1 LLRHSDLSAD
11 SGAPAEAPV
20 TPERLARENMA
31 LATFLALEKARTAE
45 HVDLDDLMSA
55 ARWGL
60 ARAALTYEPER
71 GIPFGAFARTQI
83 NWAMLSEMRKADPAG
98 ERGRDKI
105 ALIRAA
111 ADTVLARTGRPA
123 TVAELAKES
132 GIDAASVAE
141 MQQLDAMVRT
151 ATSFEEHFDLESG
164 RQAADLTDSIILPE
178 HAVEQNETRMMLVRV
193 LDALPVAMRRVIRG
207 IYVDDRM
214 VKDLAEEL
222 EVSHAYVS
230 KLRTRGLALMREAME
245 AWENGTT
252 GDRSTSAKA
261 EFFSALFGPVP
272 AAPTARTGD
281 LLPAL

>member
-1 LLRHSDLSAD
+1 
-11 SGAPAEAPV
+11 
-20 TPERLARENMA
+20 MA

-105 ALIRAA
+105 QLIRAA

-123 TVAELAKES
+123 TLAELAKES
-132 GIDAASVAE
+132 GIDAAAVAE
-141 MQQLDAMVRT
+141 MQQLDAMVRS

-178 HAVEQNETRMMLVRV
+178 HAAEQSETRTMLVRV

-222 EVSHAYVS
+222 DVSHAYVS
-230 KLRTRGLALMREAME
+230 KLRSRGLALMREAME

-252 GDRSTSAKA
+252 GDRSSSAKA
-261 EFFSALFGPVP
+261 DFFGTLFGPVP
-272 AAPTARTGD
+272 PASSSRTGD